1 MYKILYR
8 GSVMNVISFSEL
20 RANMAKHFDR
30 VEEDHDELIVT
41 RQNREP
47 MVVMSLS
54 DFESWKE
61 TMYLTSNPV
70 NKERLLRS
78 IAELDE
84 GKGIEVD
91 FDALLSSK

>member
-1 MYKILYR
+1 
-8 GSVMNVISFSEL
+8 MNVISLSEL

-30 VEEDHDELIVT
+30 VEQDHDELIVT

-61 TMYLTSNPV
+61 TMYLLANPA
-70 NKERLLRS
+70 NRERLLRS

-91 FDALLSSK
+91 FDALLSDK

>member
-1 MYKILYR
+1 
-8 GSVMNVISFSEL
+8 MNVISLSEL

-30 VEEDHDELIVT
+30 VEQDHDELIVT

-54 DFESWKE
+54 DFEGWKE
-61 TMYLTSNPV
+61 TMYLMANPV
-70 NKERLLRS
+70 NRERLLRS
-78 IAELDE
+78 IAELDA

-91 FDALLSSK
+91 FDALLAQE

>member
-1 MYKILYR
+1 MITYR
-8 GSVMNVISFSEL
+8 GSVMNVISLSEL

-30 VEEDHDELIVT
+30 VEQDHDELIVT

-61 TMYLTSNPV
+61 TMYLMANPS

-91 FDALLSSK
+91 FDALLPDK

>member
-1 MYKILYR
+1 
-8 GSVMNVISFSEL
+8 MNVISLSEL

-30 VEEDHDELIVT
+30 VEQDHDELIVT

-54 DFESWKE
+54 DFEGWKE
-61 TMYLTSNPV
+61 TMYLLANPA

-84 GKGIEVD
+84 GKGIEMELD
-91 FDALLSSK
+91 TLLSDR

>member
-1 MYKILYR
+1 
-8 GSVMNVISFSEL
+8 MNVISFSEL
-20 RANMAKHFDR
+20 RANMAKHFDK

-61 TMYLTSNPV
+61 TMYLLSNPA
-70 NKERLLRS
+70 NARMLRAS
-78 IAELDE
+78 IAELDA
-84 GKGIEVD
+84 GLGIEH
-91 FDALLSSK
+91 ALIDP

>member
-1 MYKILYR
+1 MK
-8 GSVMNVISFSEL
+8 VISLSEL

-47 MVVMSLS
+47 MVVMSLR

-61 TMYLTSNPV
+61 TMYMLSNPA
-70 NKERLLRS
+70 NAKMLRES
-78 IAELDE
+78 IAELNAGHGVE
-84 GKGIEVD
+84 HELIEP
-91 FDALLSSK
+91 

>member
-1 MYKILYR
+1 
-8 GSVMNVISFSEL
+8 MNVISLSEL
-20 RANMAKHFDR
+20 RANMARHFDR
-30 VEEDHDELIVT
+30 VEQDHDELIVT

-54 DFESWKE
+54 DFEGWKE
-61 TMYLTSNPV
+61 TMYLLSNPA

-84 GKGIEVD
+84 GKGIAVD
-91 FDALLSSK
+91 FDALSSTK

>member
-1 MYKILYR
+1 
-8 GSVMNVISFSEL
+8 MNVISLSEL

-30 VEEDHDELIVT
+30 VEQDHDELIVT

-54 DFESWKE
+54 DFEGWKE
-61 TMYLTSNPV
+61 TMYLLANPA

-91 FDALLSSK
+91 FDALSSGK

>member
-1 MYKILYR
+1 
-8 GSVMNVISFSEL
+8 MNVISLSEL

-47 MVVMSLS
+47 MVVMSLR

-61 TMYLTSNPV
+61 TMYLLSNPA
-70 NKERLLRS
+70 NAKMLRES
-78 IAELDE
+78 IAELNAGHGVE
-84 GKGIEVD
+84 HELIEP
-91 FDALLSSK
+91 

>member
-1 MYKILYR
+1 
-8 GSVMNVISFSEL
+8 MNVISLSEL

-30 VEEDHDELIVT
+30 VEQDHDELIVT

-61 TMYLTSNPV
+61 TMYLMANPA
-70 NKERLLRS
+70 NRERLLRS

-91 FDALLSSK
+91 FDALSSGK

>member
-1 MYKILYR
+1 
-8 GSVMNVISFSEL
+8 MNVISLSEL

-30 VEEDHDELIVT
+30 VEQDHDELIVT

-61 TMYLTSNPV
+61 TMYLMANPT

-78 IAELDE
+78 IAELNE

-91 FDALLSSK
+91 LDALLSSK

>member
-1 MYKILYR
+1 
-8 GSVMNVISFSEL
+8 MNVISLSEL
-20 RANMAKHFDR
+20 RANMAKHFDQ
-30 VEEDHDELIVT
+30 VEQNHDELIVT

-54 DFESWKE
+54 DFEGWKE
-61 TMYLTSNPV
+61 TMYLLANPA

-84 GKGIEVD
+84 GKGIEMELD
-91 FDALLSSK
+91 TLLSDR

>member
-1 MYKILYR
+1 
-8 GSVMNVISFSEL
+8 MNIISLSEL

-30 VEEDHDELIVT
+30 VEQDHDELIVT

-54 DFESWKE
+54 DFEGWKE
-61 TMYLTSNPV
+61 TMYLTANPV
-70 NKERLLRS
+70 NRERLLRS
-78 IAELDE
+78 IAELDA

-91 FDALLSSK
+91 FDALLARE

>member
-1 MYKILYR
+1 MKIVSL
-8 GSVMNVISFSEL
+8 SEL

-47 MVVMSLS
+47 LVVMSLS

-61 TMYLTSNPV
+61 TIYLLSNPA
-70 NKERLLRS
+70 NAKALRS
-78 IAELDE
+78 SISELDAGDGVE
-84 GKGIEVD
+84 Q
-91 FDALLSSK
+91 ALADP

>member
-1 MYKILYR
+1 
-8 GSVMNVISFSEL
+8 MNVISLSEL

-30 VEEDHDELIVT
+30 VEQDHDELIVT

-54 DFESWKE
+54 DFEGWKE
-61 TMYLTSNPV
+61 TMYLLSNPA
-70 NKERLLRS
+70 NANMLRKS
-78 IAELDE
+78 IAELDA

-91 FDALLSSK
+91 IDALFSTK

>member
-1 MYKILYR
+1 
-8 GSVMNVISFSEL
+8 MNVISLSEL

-30 VEEDHDELIVT
+30 VEQDHDELIVT

-54 DFESWKE
+54 DFEGWKE
-61 TMYLTSNPV
+61 TMYLLSNPA
-70 NKERLLRS
+70 NAKMLRKS
-78 IAELDE
+78 IAELDA

-91 FDALLSSK
+91 IDALFSTK

>member
-1 MYKILYR
+1 
-8 GSVMNVISFSEL
+8 MNIISLSEL

-30 VEEDHDELIVT
+30 VEQDHDELIVT

-54 DFESWKE
+54 DFEGWKE
-61 TMYLTSNPV
+61 TMYLLSNPA

-84 GKGIEVD
+84 GKGIAVD
-91 FDALLSSK
+91 FDTLSSTK

>member
-1 MYKILYR
+1 
-8 GSVMNVISFSEL
+8 MNVISLSEL

-30 VEEDHDELIVT
+30 VEQDHDELIVT

-54 DFESWKE
+54 DFEGWKE
-61 TMYLTSNPV
+61 TMYLLSNPA

-84 GKGIEVD
+84 GKGIAVD
-91 FDALLSSK
+91 FDALSSTK